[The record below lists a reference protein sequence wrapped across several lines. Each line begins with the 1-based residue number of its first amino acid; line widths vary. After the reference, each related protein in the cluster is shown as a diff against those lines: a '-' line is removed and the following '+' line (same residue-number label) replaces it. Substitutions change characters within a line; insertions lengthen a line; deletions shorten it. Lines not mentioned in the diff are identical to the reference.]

1 MTTEELI
8 ETFISAGVDAY
19 KKNYR
24 NSPQGRKLDR
34 HIPVEICGETF
45 STWRELAVYAMAA
58 HIQEIMPNAD
68 VSVVMDGNNSTL
80 SVSVSEEEQRELN
93 SKLFVFLKKW
103 RCL

>member
-8 ETFISAGVDAY
+8 ENFINAGVDAY

-24 NSPQGRKLDR
+24 NSKQGRMLDR
-34 HIPVEICGETF
+34 HEPVEICGETF
-45 STWRELAVYAMAA
+45 RTWRKLAVYSMAE

-80 SVSVSEEEQRELN
+80 SVSVDEEEQRELN
-93 SKLFVFLKKW
+93 RKLFVFLKKW